1 MQRASDIA
9 FEVIYWFLRGTD
21 FEFTYKSFL
30 ELLEGIDSIKV
41 ACYLVDGEENM
52 VGIESGSLKVAVT
65 LLVGD
70 LSICWLGVSKVQA
83 AYLHNVDGVCFLP
96 ATNYRDA
103 ISSGLRGQR
112 FE

>member
-1 MQRASDIA
+1 M
-9 FEVIYWFLRGTD
+9 RGTG

-41 ACYLVDGEENM
+41 ACYLVDGEGNM
-52 VGIESGSLKVAVT
+52 VGIESDSLKVAVT
-65 LLVGD
+65 LLVSD
-70 LSICWLGVSKVQA
+70 LSLYWLGGSKVQV

-96 ATNYRDA
+96 AANHRDA
-103 ISSGLRGQR
+103 ISLGTRGQR